1 MRGYVLGAVLL
12 AACGWGYLQTK
23 KLSDGGI
30 EAYYRAD
37 AETTFTH
44 DPDASCALIA
54 DDFRGSSSG
63 TLNGTAIAQNAIGK
77 TQFCDQQ
84 KKFSDVLANFKKR
97 VGRDAD
103 VSYATNF
110 DTPVYAADHRSA
122 TVRVSYTYSLL
133 GGRLLN
139 ITGNRVDTLVKRDGK
154 VLLLATDDH
163 LSGTMGAR

>member
-1 MRGYVLGAVLL
+1 MRGYVFGAVLL
-12 AACGWGYLQTK
+12 VGCGWGYLQTK
-23 KLSDGGI
+23 KLSDSGI

-63 TLNGTAIAQNAIGK
+63 TLNGTAYAKNAIGK
-77 TQFCDQQ
+77 TEFCHRE
-84 KKFSDVLANFKKR
+84 KEFSDGFATFKKR
-97 VGRDAD
+97 SGREAD
-103 VSYATNF
+103 VSYNTNF
-110 DTPVYAADHRSA
+110 DKPVYTADHRSA

-139 ITGNRVDTLVKRDGK
+139 ITGTRVDTLVKRDGK
-154 VLLLATDDH
+154 VLLLATEDH
-163 LSGTMGAR
+163 LNGTMGAR

>member
-1 MRGYVLGAVLL
+1 MKGYVLGAVLL

-23 KLSDGGI
+23 RLSDSGI

-37 AETTFTH
+37 AETTFNH

-54 DDFRGSSSG
+54 DDFHGSSSG
-63 TLNGTAIAQNAIGK
+63 TLNGTAYVTNAVGK
-77 TQFCDQQ
+77 AEFCRRE
-84 KKFSDVLANFKKR
+84 KEFSDGFAAFKKR
-97 VGRDAD
+97 SGREAD
-103 VSYATNF
+103 VSYNTNF
-110 DTPVYAADHRSA
+110 DTPVYATDHRSA

-139 ITGNRVDTLVKRDGK
+139 LSGTRVDTLVKRDGK

-163 LSGTMGAR
+163 LSGTTWAR